1 MRIGDRR
8 FGASAVLALLVT
20 LPFFLGADPAP
31 RENPFPG
38 GTNPDGSLRPSPP
51 LDELFTQD
59 AYTEY
64 ALLAPGSGQFRI
76 RYLPEETEAG
86 ATELLNATRPGSES
100 SEIEVHDPRTG
111 KASPFTYIPD
121 AKDPQT
127 HVIHAPLPQPVPV
140 GGVGRVEIW
149 KTYKDERTYQMH
161 GEDIVW
167 VRSLAGYRIAVILP
181 KGFAFL
187 SSNVAAQLT
196 TTADGRLKLM
206 FANPS
211 GQANPLTIH
220 ARKTTAAFAP
230 PSTAAA
236 DMFFDDTKTLYD
248 LDAPDSHRIRVEQTY
263 SERRFGAVGRLD
275 TLADL
280 TLRDPQ
286 VVDLDTAK
294 PLRLEHDGATT
305 VARLD
310 VPIENERQS
319 AHLRLSGTL
328 EDAGYKTESGE
339 LVFERTVQ
347 GLRNTVLLP
356 AGWDVASVSQSG
368 TLGVHE
374 GRAFVAF
381 VNLNAE
387 NRYRVTLRAR
397 RR

>member
-1 MRIGDRR
+1 MRIR
-8 FGASAVLALLVT
+8 AALALLVT
-20 LPFFLGADPAP
+20 LPFLLGADPPAK
-31 RENPFPG
+31 ENPFPG

-76 RYLPEETEAG
+76 RYLPEETEVG
-86 ATELLNATRPGSES
+86 ATELLNATRAGSES

-111 KASPFTYIPD
+111 KASPFTYVPD
-121 AKDPQT
+121 PKDPQT
-127 HVIHAPLPQPVPV
+127 HVIHAPLAQPVPA
-140 GGVGRVEIW
+140 GGIGRVEIW

-161 GEDIVW
+161 GDDIVW

-220 ARKTTAAFAP
+220 ARKTTATFVP
-230 PSTAAA
+230 PKTSPP

-248 LDAPDSHRIRVEQTY
+248 LEAPESHRMRVERTY
-263 SERRFGAVGRLD
+263 SERRPGAVARLE
-275 TLADL
+275 TLAEL
-280 TLRDPQ
+280 ALRDPQ

-294 PLRLEHDGATT
+294 PLPLKRDGAAT
-305 VARLD
+305 VARLE

-319 AHLRLSGTL
+319 AHLRLSGTF
-328 EDAGYKTESGE
+328 DDPSYTTDNGE
-339 LVFERTVQ
+339 LVFDRTVQ

-356 AGWDVASVSQSG
+356 AGWEVASSSQSG
-368 TLGVHE
+368 TLGVHS

-387 NRYRVTLRAR
+387 NRYRVTIRAR

>member
-1 MRIGDRR
+1 MRFR
-8 FGASAVLALLVT
+8 SALVLVVT
-20 LPFFLGADPAP
+20 LPFLLGADPVP
-31 RENPFPG
+31 KENPFPG

-51 LDELFTQD
+51 FDELFTQD

-76 RYLPEETEAG
+76 RYLPEETEPG
-86 ATELLNATRPGSES
+86 ATELLNATRAGSES

-111 KASPFTYIPD
+111 KASPFTYVPD
-121 AKDPQT
+121 PKDPET
-127 HVIHAPLPQPVPV
+127 HVIHAPLPQPVPP
-140 GGVGRVEIW
+140 GGIGRVEIW
-149 KTYKDERTYQMH
+149 KTYKDLRTYQMH
-161 GEDIVW
+161 GDDIVW

-220 ARKTTAAFAP
+220 ARKTAATFPPPRTSAP
-230 PSTAAA
+230 
-236 DMFFDDTKTLYD
+236 DMFFDDLKTLYD
-248 LDAPDSHRIRVEQTY
+248 LGSPESHRLRVERTY
-263 SERRFGAVGRLD
+263 TERRFGPVARLD
-275 TLADL
+275 TLADVE
-280 TLRDPQ
+280 LRAPQ
-286 VVDLDTAK
+286 VVDLDTAR
-294 PLRLEHDGATT
+294 PLQLQRDGATT
-305 VARLD
+305 VARLE

-319 AHLRLSGTL
+319 AHLRLTCTL
-328 EDAGYKTESGE
+328 EDARYTTRDGD
-339 LVFERTVQ
+339 LVFDRTVQ

-356 AGWDVASVSQSG
+356 AGWDAASVSQSC
-368 TLGVHE
+368 TLGMHE
-374 GRAFVAF
+374 GRAFVAC

-387 NRYRVTLRAR
+387 NRYRLTIRAR